1 MDPKSREVDW
11 PQFVA
16 QGGKAV
22 MRQCPTQRRFPA
34 AGSGDQHERDIVDRQ
49 AGSMNEVEVTPQL
62 LELDRDILVKQ
73 ERETRRRSELSA
85 DRGQGA

>member
-1 MDPKSREVDW
+1 VRFQCKRASIAMDPKSREVHW

-16 QGGKAV
+16 QVGKAM

-34 AGSGDQHERDIVDRQ
+34 AGSGDQ
-49 AGSMNEVEVTPQL
+49 VEVTPQL

-73 ERETRRRSELSA
+73 KRETCRRSELSA